1 MFTMILVEHNTF
13 VQDDATFGF
22 SNVLFVLG

>member
-1 MFTMILVEHNTF
+1 MFTMIHAKHNTF
-13 VQDDATFGF
+13 VQDDSTFGF